1 MSYLHPRDFDPDQ
14 PVIKELNTFRR
25 FKSYVGLKNSLKK
38 LEKWLTDFRFID
50 IKTAISEIDWTE
62 VPVVNIN

>member
-14 PVIKELNTFRR
+14 PVIRELNMFRR